1 MNLNTLLEKYKI
13 KANLNMLLEMWNE
26 PHRSYHNLNHL
37 VDLTNMINI
46 DYANNKINQVT
57 TEKLLLTSLFHD
69 IIYDPTRTDNEAKS
83 AEFFLNLCTEKKDIH
98 ILDIKQAIL
107 DTATHTGDNYLSER
121 FNKYDMNIVER
132 DFDSLL
138 EWEKGIWF
146 EYSNVCDKKA
156 YKEGRTKFLE
166 SIVDKYPLNS
176 ANLSKLVEMVKNF

>member
-37 VDLTNMINI
+37 VDLTNMINS
-46 DYANNKINQVT
+46 DYANSKINQVT

-69 IIYDPTRTDNEAKS
+69 IVYDPTRTDNEVKS
-83 AEFFLNLCTEKKDIH
+83 AEFFLNLCAEKKDIH

-107 DTATHTGDNYLSER
+107 DTATHAGDNYLSER

-132 DFDSLL
+132 DFNSLL
-138 EWEKGIWF
+138 EWEKGIHE
-146 EYSNVCDKKA
+146 EYNFAGDL
-156 YKEGRTKFLE
+156 YKEGRIKFLE

-176 ANLSKLVEMVKNF
+176 ANLSKLVEYVKTNY

>member
-37 VDLTNMINI
+37 VDLTNMINS
-46 DYANNKINQVT
+46 DYANSKINQVT
-57 TEKLLLTSLFHD
+57 AEKLLLTSLFHD
-69 IIYDPTRTDNEAKS
+69 IVYDPTRTDNEAKS
-83 AEFFLNLCTEKKDIH
+83 AEFFLNLCSEKKDIH

-132 DFDSLL
+132 DFDSLV
-138 EWEKGIWF
+138 EWEKGICF
-146 EYSNVCDKKA
+146 EYLNVCDKKT
-156 YKEGRTKFLE
+156 YKEGRIKFLE
-166 SIVDKYPLNS
+166 SIVDIYPLNS
-176 ANLSKLVEMVKNF
+176 ANLTKLIEVVKKI

>member
-37 VDLTNMINI
+37 VDLTNMINS
-46 DYANNKINQVT
+46 DYANSKINQVT
-57 TEKLLLTSLFHD
+57 AEKLLLTSLFHD
-69 IIYDPTRTDNEAKS
+69 IIYDPTRTDNEVKS

-138 EWEKGIWF
+138 EWEKGIHE
-146 EYSNVCDKKA
+146 EYNFAGDL
-156 YKEGRTKFLE
+156 YKEGRIKFLE

-176 ANLSKLVEMVKNF
+176 ANLSKLVEYVKTNY